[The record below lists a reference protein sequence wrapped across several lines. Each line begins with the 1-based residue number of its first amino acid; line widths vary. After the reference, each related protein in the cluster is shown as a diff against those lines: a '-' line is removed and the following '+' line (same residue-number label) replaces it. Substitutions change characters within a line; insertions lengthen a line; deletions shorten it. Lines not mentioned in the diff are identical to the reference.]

1 MNLESKFKE
10 MMEDY
15 DRYAWIPVGLLV
27 LSFVMMGAGY
37 MQNGKVLQL
46 GQDFTGG
53 TTVRLNMTQDFDTA
67 QVDQIFS
74 SEGQQGSSS
83 IRIDSGETSVLE
95 VTVPPPKLNRSQILN
110 IMNSNS
116 VRSYSLDD
124 ADVLSL
130 NFSKKELAET
140 LRTIA
145 TWTFILAFTI
155 MSLVIFTSFRDL
167 VPSAAVIFAAGA
179 DVIFSVGVMSL
190 VGIPL
195 TPGSLSALLML
206 IGYSVDTDIVL
217 SSRVLKQKRGS
228 LEDRMWSAAKTGV
241 TMSSGGVAGFTIL
254 YLVSV
259 AIVGPSTLSM
269 VASVMVI
276 GLLADMPFTWFGNAY
291 ILQKYQR
298 DELGVEEKIDEY
310 ADRVNIWN

>member
-1 MNLESKFKE
+1 
-10 MMEDY
+10 
-15 DRYAWIPVGLLV
+15 
-27 LSFVMMGAGY
+27 
-37 MQNGKVLQL
+37 
-46 GQDFTGG
+46 
-53 TTVRLNMTQDFDTA
+53 
-67 QVDQIFS
+67 
-74 SEGQQGSSS
+74 
-83 IRIDSGETSVLE
+83 
-95 VTVPPPKLNRSQILN
+95 
-110 IMNSNS
+110 
-116 VRSYSLDD
+116 
-124 ADVLSL
+124 
-130 NFSKKELAET
+130 
-140 LRTIA
+140 
-145 TWTFILAFTI
+145 
-155 MSLVIFTSFRDL
+155 
-167 VPSAAVIFAAGA
+167 
-179 DVIFSVGVMSL
+179 VIFSVGVMSL

-217 SSRVLKQKRGS
+217 SSKVLKQKRGS

-298 DELGVEEKIDEY
+298 DELGVEEKIDKY
-310 ADRVNIWN
+310 TDRVKIWN